1 MAEIAFYGKGGI
13 GKSTIAANVS
23 AALAKRGKRVL
34 QIGCD
39 PKHDSTRLL
48 LHGERLTTV
57 LDYLKET
64 SPDRCRLSDVLRTG
78 VFGVDC
84 LEAGGPEPG
93 VGCAGRGILSTFELV
108 GRLGI
113 RDRHYDLTVYDV
125 LGDVVCGGFAVP
137 IRREY
142 AEKIYIVSS
151 GEFMALYAANN
162 ILRGLKNYDQNKA
175 GRAGG
180 IIFNSRALGEEDER
194 IRRFC
199 GAVGLPLLATFPRS
213 DLFSLCEAAG
223 KSLVEAYPDSELAG
237 RFAGLATFIEN
248 QEELYPAT
256 PLSDGELEERIL
268 GRAGRPVS
276 LPAVLAG
283 GAAPGGAAPGSTAT
297 STASAPGTT
306 PGIFSKSLMA
316 REPLMGCAFNGAMSI
331 TTQISGCV
339 SIAHGPRSCAHIAYQ
354 TITSTPRRFL
364 LERGIVL
371 PYTSAP
377 PLVSSDMGEELMIF
391 GGIGEL
397 RARIEDLKARQPDRS
412 GGQAGRVFFV
422 LSTCPAGIIGDNIN
436 RVMDLED
443 ERTRIIPIATDGNI
457 QGDFLQGILLAY
469 FAIARALI
477 DRDLEAEDDTVNI
490 VAEKAETY
498 ALRGSFAA
506 VKEILDRFGI
516 RVNCHFI
523 CETSPQ
529 DIRRFKRGKLNIL
542 AWGDYMGRAIREFL
556 EGEYG
561 AEFFDEPF
569 PIGFA
574 ASSRWVRRLGE
585 RFHRDQGLIE
595 AVLAGYRERY
605 RAELERIRPALLG
618 KRLMIITVTQ
628 NLDWVLQTALDA
640 GMELVFVGILS
651 FSQEDRFSTE
661 LGDSI
666 GELALGYNADTRNA
680 DIARVKPDL
689 LLSPFPS
696 AEDLGP
702 VYQDTITYNPEA
714 GFFSGLVLAR
724 RWAEIFNM
732 NLPEGWK
739 KDEGLFR
746 KYYA

>member
-1 MAEIAFYGKGGI
+1 MAEIAIYGKGGI

-48 LHGERLTTV
+48 LHGEHLTTA

-64 SPDRCRLSDVLRTG
+64 GPDRCRLSGIIRSG
-78 VFGVDC
+78 AFGLDC

-93 VGCAGRGILSTFELV
+93 VGCAGRGILTTFELI

-113 RDRHYDLTVYDV
+113 KDRHYDVTVYDV

-142 AEKIYIVSS
+142 AEKVYIVSS

-162 ILRGLKNYDQNKA
+162 ILRGLKNYDQNRE

-180 IIFNSRALGEEDER
+180 IIFNSRSLGEEDGR

-199 GAVGLPLLATFPRS
+199 EAVGLPLAASFPRS
-213 DLFSLCEAAG
+213 DLFSLSEAG
-223 KSLVEAYPDSELAG
+223 GMCLVEAYPDSELAG
-237 RFAGLATFIEN
+237 RFFSLAEFIEN
-248 QEELYPAT
+248 QTELYPAA
-256 PLSDGELEERIL
+256 PLSDEELEERIL
-268 GRAGRPVS
+268 GRKMIAVS
-276 LPAVLAG
+276 PPSPPPAVPAAPEMD
-283 GAAPGGAAPGSTAT
+283 GAA
-297 STASAPGTT
+297 
-306 PGIFSKSLMA
+306 PGIFSKSLVA

-371 PYTSAP
+371 PYTSSP
-377 PLVSSDMGEELMIF
+377 PLVSSDMGEGVMIF
-391 GGIGEL
+391 GGIEEL
-397 RARIEDLKARQPDRS
+397 RSRIKSLKTRARGE
-412 GGQAGRVFFV
+412 AGKRVFFV
-422 LSTCPAGIIGDNIN
+422 LTTCPAGIIGDNVN
-436 RVMDLED
+436 RVLDLED
-443 ERTRIIPIATDGNI
+443 ETTKIVPLRTDGNI
-457 QGDFLQGILLAY
+457 EGDFLQGILLAY
-469 FAIARALI
+469 FEIARALI
-477 DRDLEAEDDTVNI
+477 DRNVEAREDTVNI

-498 ALRGSFAA
+498 VLHGSFTA
-506 VKEILDRFGI
+506 VKEILDHFGI

-523 CETSPQ
+523 CETSLE
-529 DIRRFKRGKLNIL
+529 DIRNFRRGKINIL

-556 EGEYG
+556 EKEYD

-569 PIGFA
+569 PVGFA
-574 ASSRWVRRLGE
+574 ATSLWVRRLGE
-585 RFHRDQGLIE
+585 KFHRSGEQIE
-595 AVLAGYRERY
+595 AVLADYRERY
-605 RAELERIRPALLG
+605 RAEIERIRPKLQG
-618 KRLMIITVTQ
+618 KRVMIITVTQ
-628 NLDWVLQTALDA
+628 NIDWALQTALDA
-640 GMELVFVGILS
+640 GMEIVFVGILS
-651 FSQEDRFSTE
+651 FSQDDLFTTE

-666 GELALGYNADTRNA
+666 GELVLGYKPDRRQA

-714 GFFSGLVLAR
+714 GFFSGLAAAR

-732 NLPEGWK
+732 NLSEGWK

-746 KYYA
+746 KHYA